1 MNKNKLKISKS
12 DILSMHYFGKTNG
25 EIAEIAGVSPGR
37 ISQIVNGYYKC
48 DQNITMTAKKPEP
61 KPEKRPRGASK
72 SKSKEKKP
80 VTIMTPILVEMH
92 RQGKSMASIARDTGF
107 DYAEVRKRINA
118 EESKTNKVMAERQ
131 RLLEMEQELVRY
143 DERIKQI
150 KVATRQI
157 EREMRRGVKDGY
169 ISEKEL
175 KDMFSHVTYM

>member
-1 MNKNKLKISKS
+1 MKKMKISKS
-12 DILSMHYFGKTNG
+12 DVLSMHHFGKTNG
-25 EIAEIAGVSPGR
+25 EIAESAGVSKSR
-37 ISQIVNGYYKC
+37 ISQIINGYYKF
-48 DQNITMTAKKPEP
+48 DQNITMATKMPEL
-61 KPEKRPRGASK
+61 KPEKRPRSASK

-107 DYAEVRKRINA
+107 DYDEVRKRINA

-131 RLLEMEQELVRY
+131 RLLEMEQELIRY

-150 KVATRQI
+150 KIATRNI
-157 EREMRRGVKDGY
+157 ERELRSGVKDGY

-175 KDMFSHVTYM
+175 KDMLSHVTYM